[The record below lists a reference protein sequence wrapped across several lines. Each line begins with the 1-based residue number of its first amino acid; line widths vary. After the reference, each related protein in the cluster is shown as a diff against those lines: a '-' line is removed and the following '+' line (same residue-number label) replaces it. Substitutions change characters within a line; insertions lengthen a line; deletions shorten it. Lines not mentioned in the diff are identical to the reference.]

1 VDALLEGS
9 APTAPAL
16 AASGPRR
23 PRIVIVGAGFGGLEA
38 AMHLG
43 KAEADIT
50 VVDRRNY
57 HLFQPLLYQV
67 ATAVLSPADIA
78 QPIRSILSPH
88 VNTRAM
94 FASVTGVDIAGHA
107 VLLHGRR
114 LSYDQL
120 VIATGA
126 RSHYF
131 GHDEWAQFA
140 PGLKTVEDATAMRRH
155 ILLAFEHAEDT
166 DDLAER
172 RRLMTFVVIGGGA
185 TGVELAGSLAELAR
199 SSLVRDFRRIDPASA
214 RIVLVESEQRL
225 LPGFPPRLAAA
236 AARALRRLG
245 VELRLGVSVRNCD
258 AAGADLDGERIES
271 RNLIWAAGVAASP
284 AAACLGAA
292 CGRGGRIRVR
302 PDLTLPGHPEIFAIG
317 DVAEVEDW
325 PLPGVAAVAKQQGAY
340 VARVIACRIAGTAPP
355 GRFRY
360 RNLGNV
366 ATIGRKEAVVDFGWL
381 RFSGRIA
388 WLIWS
393 IAHIYYLIGFR
404 NRTAIAF
411 AWLWTYLTDER
422 GVRLITGAEG

>member
-1 VDALLEGS
+1 MDALLERS
-9 APTAPAL
+9 APEAPAL
-16 AASGPRR
+16 AASEPPR
-23 PRIVIVGAGFGGLEA
+23 PRIVIIGAGFGGLET

-43 KAEADIT
+43 DVKADVT

-78 QPIRSILSPH
+78 QPIRSILSPQTNSG
-88 VNTRAM
+88 VIFGT
-94 FASVTGVDIAGHA
+94 VTGIDVARHA
-107 VLLHGRR
+107 VLLGERR
-114 LSYDQL
+114 LEYDQL

-131 GHDEWAQFA
+131 GHDEWAAFA
-140 PGLKTVEDATAMRRH
+140 PGLKTVEDATAMRRR
-155 ILLAFEHAEDT
+155 ILRAFERAEDN
-166 DDLAER
+166 DDLLER
-172 RRLMTFVVIGGGA
+172 RRLMTFLVIGGGA

-199 SSLVRDFRRIDPASA
+199 SSLVRDFRHIDPASA

-236 AARALRRLG
+236 AARALDRLG

-258 AAGADLDGERIES
+258 PAGADIGGERIES

-284 AAACLGAA
+284 AAAWLGAA
-292 CGRGGRIRVR
+292 RGHGGRTRVGA
-302 PDLTLPGHPEIFAIG
+302 DLTLPGRPEIFVIG
-317 DVAEVEDW
+317 DVAEIENE

-340 VARVIACRIAGTAPP
+340 VAQVIACRITGKTPP

-366 ATIGRKEAVVDFGWL
+366 AAIGRREAVVDFGWL
-381 RFSGRIA
+381 RLSGRVA

-393 IAHIYYLIGFR
+393 VAHIYYLIGFR
-404 NRTAIAF
+404 NRTAIAL
-411 AWLWTYLTDER
+411 AWLWTYLTNER
-422 GVRLITGAEG
+422 GVRLITGVEG